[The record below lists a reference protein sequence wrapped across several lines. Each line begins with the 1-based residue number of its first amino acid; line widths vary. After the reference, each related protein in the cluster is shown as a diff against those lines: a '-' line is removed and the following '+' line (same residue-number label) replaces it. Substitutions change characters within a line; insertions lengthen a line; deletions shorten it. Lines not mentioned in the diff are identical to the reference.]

1 MIACIAPAPF
11 HSNNLFWSDETE
23 LLLKEW
29 SEKASCFRW
38 LHSRCE
44 KKYRFRY
51 YCFSIPVII
60 LSTLSGTANFGMDSF
75 VPENAKPTA
84 SGHAHTHP
92 DAICAAPRSPP
103 PALSCEP
110 EGRTTIVACF
120 SACARRTPAAAATA
134 MS

>member
-1 MIACIAPAPF
+1 MSAD
-11 HSNNLFWSDETE
+11 WSDETE

-75 VPENAKPTA
+75 VPEDAKPIA
-84 SGHAHTHP
+84 SPVLPVPSVQKCEYEIFHYEN
-92 DAICAAPRSPP
+92 SVWSKPP
-103 PALSCEP
+103 F
-110 EGRTTIVACF
+110 F
-120 SACARRTPAAAATA
+120 SHSRK
-134 MS
+134 